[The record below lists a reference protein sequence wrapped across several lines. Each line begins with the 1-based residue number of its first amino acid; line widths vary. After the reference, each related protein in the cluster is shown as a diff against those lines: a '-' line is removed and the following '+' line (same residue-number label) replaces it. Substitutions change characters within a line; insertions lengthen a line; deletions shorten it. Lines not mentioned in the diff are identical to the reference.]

1 MSVKEKQQRVCS
13 LFTHLTSISRTAVP
27 LAERDPRL
35 HGIGKLAQGE
45 LFSCFHE
52 KGLAEATK
60 LYETLYAAKD
70 FEDFINLAKQARS
83 FANEGLFVYAASVAI
98 LHRDDCRGV
107 TVPPIQEIFPD
118 RFVPSETISLA
129 LKEVTNHPDKDIEVE
144 IESTGNILDPEYK
157 MSYFREDVGTNA
169 HHWHWHIVYP
179 ATWRP
184 EVMGKL
190 KDRKGELFY
199 YMHQQMCARYDCERL
214 SNGMRRMIPFHNFE
228 EDLEGYAAHL
238 TSLVSGLQYASRPEG
253 FRLHDLK
260 DVDVQDMTRWRE
272 RILEAIDL
280 GYVEDESHQQIKL
293 TEDNGIDI
301 LGSIVESSYESK
313 NKLFYGS
320 LHNWGHVMMAN
331 ITDPDGRFNE
341 NPGVM
346 SDTSTSLRDPIF
358 YRYHRFIDNIFQEY
372 KQTLKPYDKAQLDF
386 PGVQVVNVTVNAKVP
401 NLVTTFMKTDN
412 LELTHGI
419 DFGTANSVKVKYQ
432 HLDHEPFTFNISVD
446 NQTGGAKQATV
457 RIFLGP
463 KYDELGNRLDP
474 EHQRTLCIELDKFQV
489 ELAAGKNAITRD
501 HKLSSV
507 TVSET
512 HTFKQLLAGEGV
524 SENTTEF
531 CSCGWPEHMLI
542 PRGSHKGSE
551 FDLFVILTDYEQD
564 AVGGEASGVCVDAI
578 SYCGAKDQKY
588 PDKKPMGFPFDR
600 VITAG
605 TAAEFL
611 TPNMSCTD
619 VKIKHVV

>member
-1 MSVKEKQQRVCS
+1 MSVQEKQQRVCS
-13 LFTHLTSISRTAVP
+13 LFTHLATAIP
-27 LAERDPRL
+27 HTLPEDQRDPRL
-35 HGIGKLAQGE
+35 HHLGKLAQGE

-52 KGLAEATK
+52 EPLKEATH
-60 LYETLYAAKD
+60 LYEVLYAAKD
-70 FEDFINLAKQARS
+70 FDDFFTLAKQART
-83 FANEGLFVYAASVAI
+83 FVNEGLFAYAASVAI
-98 LHRDDCRGV
+98 LHRDDCKGV
-107 TVPPIQEIFPD
+107 TVPPIQEVFPD
-118 RFVPSETISLA
+118 RFVPSTTISAA
-129 LKEVTNHPDKDIEVE
+129 LKEVANHPDKDIHVE

-157 MSYFREDVGTNA
+157 MSYFRDDIGCNA

-184 EVMGKL
+184 EIMGKL

-228 EDLEGYAAHL
+228 EELEGYSSHL

-253 FRLHDLK
+253 FKLCDLK
-260 DVDVQDMTRWRE
+260 DVDVQDMIRWRE
-272 RILEAIDL
+272 RIIEAIHL
-280 GYVEDESHQQIKL
+280 GEVEGEHHEHIKL
-293 TEDNGIDI
+293 TEENGIDI
-301 LGSIVESSYESK
+301 LGSLVESNYESK

-320 LHNWGHVMMAN
+320 LHNWGHVMMAR
-331 ITDPDGRFNE
+331 ITDPDGRFHE
-341 NPGVM
+341 NAGVM
-346 SDTSTSLRDPIF
+346 SDTSTALRDPIF
-358 YRYHRFIDNIFQEY
+358 YRYHRFIDDIFQEY
-372 KQTLKPYDKAQLDF
+372 KSSLPSYTKEQLDF

-401 NLVTTFMKTDN
+401 NLVTTFMKTAE

-419 DFGTANSVKVKYQ
+419 DFGTNHSVKVKYQ

-446 NQTGGAKQATV
+446 NQTGAAKQATV
-457 RIFLGP
+457 RMFLGP

-474 EHQRTLCIELDKFQV
+474 EHQRTLCIELDKFHV
-489 ELAAGKNAITRD
+489 ELTAGKNSITRD
-501 HKLSSV
+501 HKVSSV

-542 PRGSHKGSE
+542 PRGSHKGTE
-551 FDLFVILTDYEQD
+551 FDLYVMLTDYEQD
-564 AVGGEASGVCVDAI
+564 AVGGEPHGLCTDAI

-588 PDKKPMGFPFDR
+588 PDKRPMGYPFDR
-600 VITAG
+600 VIHAHTV
-605 TAAEFL
+605 AEFL

-619 VKIKHVV
+619 VKIKHTV